1 MPAAVLDISALE
13 SWLWEAACII
23 RGPIDAP
30 KFKDYILPLI
40 FLKRLSDVYED
51 DLERL
56 GPSSRFVDQDHKLVR
71 FYVPPGARW
80 SYLQQQT
87 TGLGE
92 LLTDAV
98 RAVSRENPR
107 LHGVIDIKD
116 FNETAAGQRILSD
129 DQLRALIQL
138 LSQHRLG
145 LKDVGPDFLGREFG
159 WLGPAFGWRSASS
172 AAIDVN
178 QPILPQRVPPFLL
191 GRRLGG
197 AALSALR

>member
-56 GPSSRFVDQDHKLVR
+56 GPSSRFVDQDHKLAR

-80 SYLQQQT
+80 PYLQQQT

-92 LLTDAV
+92 LLTD
-98 RAVSRENPR
+98 RRP
-107 LHGVIDIKD
+107 
-116 FNETAAGQRILSD
+116 
-129 DQLRALIQL
+129 
-138 LSQHRLG
+138 
-145 LKDVGPDFLGREFG
+145 
-159 WLGPAFGWRSASS
+159 
-172 AAIDVN
+172 
-178 QPILPQRVPPFLL
+178 
-191 GRRLGG
+191 RRLPREP
-197 AALSALR
+197 AAARRH

>member
-30 KFKDYILPLI
+30 
-40 FLKRLSDVYED
+40 
-51 DLERL
+51 
-56 GPSSRFVDQDHKLVR
+56 SSRTTSFRSSSSSASPTFTRTTSSASAPAPASLTR
-71 FYVPPGARW
+71 TTNSYASMSRPARAGLICSSRPPDSA
-80 SYLQQQT
+80 SCSPI
-87 TGLGE
+87 
-92 LLTDAV
+92 AV

-145 LKDVGPDFLGREFG
+145 LKDVEPDSLGRAYEYLIRKFAKDRDKA
-159 WLGPAFGWRSASS
+159 PASS
-172 AAIDVN
+172 TPLAK
-178 QPILPQRVPPFLL
+178 LP
-191 GRRLGG
+191 
-197 AALSALR
+197 